1 MNAVGID
8 VSKGKSKVAIIRAY
22 GEVVAKPFDVMHY
35 PDQLAELAKY
45 IHSLEGESRVVMEHT
60 GKYSE
65 PIADFLCDAGIFVC
79 MVNAKLIHDYGG
91 DTIRRDKTDKVD
103 ALKIAGYCLD
113 KWSKLSR
120 YEPADDKRKMLKTYN
135 RQLGEYTKI
144 KTMLK
149 NNLISL
155 LDQTFPGA
163 NELFSSPAR
172 EKDGHEK
179 WIDFALA
186 FPHCFCVTLL
196 SGRMFMAKYEKWC
209 RKNGY
214 NFCPHKAEGV
224 YSAALNCLPTLPND
238 DFAQTLIIQTVIQ
251 LNNLCQTVA
260 AVKAEMNKLA
270 SSLPEYDT
278 VLAMHGVG
286 KTLAPQLIAEIGDI
300 RRYPKRSS
308 LARFAG
314 IEPPENQSGA
324 YNQHSRRIS
333 KQGSPHLRKAL
344 FQVMCCILQN
354 GNLDEPTFQFL
365 DKKRAEGKPYK
376 VYMIAGANKFLR
388 IYYARVN
395 ECLGFPQS
403 SGICALQNGNNMNTC
418 KQDRAT
424 LESDLSG
431 YAGFAIPIA
440 EKTAAR
446 TC

>member
-8 VSKGKSKVAIIRAY
+8 VSKGKSKIAVIRQF
-22 GEVVAKPFDVMHY
+22 GEVVAKPFDIAHY

-45 IHSLEGESRVVMEHT
+45 IRSLEGESRVVMEHT

-65 PIADFLCDAGIFVC
+65 PIADFLCEAGIFVC
-79 MVNAKLIHDYGG
+79 IVNAKLIHDYGG

-103 ALKIAGYCLD
+103 ALKIAGFCLD

-120 YEPADDKRKMLKTYN
+120 YEPVLDERKTLKTYN
-135 RQLGEYTKI
+135 RQFSEYTKI

-172 EKDGHEK
+172 ESDGHEK
-179 WIDFALA
+179 WIDFVAA
-186 FPHCFCVTLL
+186 FPHCFCLTTL
-196 SGRMFMAKYEKWC
+196 SKQSFAAKYEKWC

-214 NFCPHKAEGV
+214 NFCPHKAETV
-224 YSAALNCLPTLPND
+224 YSAALNCLPTLPNN
-238 DFAQTLIIQTVIQ
+238 DFSRTLVIQTVNQ

-260 AVKAEMNKLA
+260 AVKSEMSKLA
-270 SSLPEYDT
+270 SALPEYDT

-308 LARFAG
+308 LARYAG
-314 IEPPENQSGA
+314 IEPPENQSGT

-354 GNLDEPTFQFL
+354 SNFDEPTFQFL
-365 DKKRAEGKPYK
+365 DKKRSEGKPYK

-388 IYYARVN
+388 VYYARVN
-395 ECLGFPQS
+395 ECLGSGGIS
-403 SGICALQNGNNMNTC
+403 SLLIVNNMSAC

-424 LESDLSG
+424 LESDPSG